1 MSYEYLWVEK
11 YAPKTI
17 DECILP
23 VGIKKQFIDIRDS
36 KKVPNMI
43 LSGPKGGGKT
53 STLLA
58 LSKELQRDILIIN
71 GSDERTID
79 VIRNKVKNYAST
91 ISLNPGK
98 KILLIDE
105 GDNMT
110 NDAQLALR
118 GCIEEFQ
125 KNCTFVFTCNN
136 LNGIHE
142 AIQSRCPPVIFKI
155 PASEKS
161 TLMNEFYKRIL
172 NILEMENVKCDD
184 NKILVKF
191 IVKHF
196 PDFRKTIHLLET
208 HSRSGVIGTNI
219 LAQVSDININ
229 TLFRCLKER
238 KFFDVRK
245 WIVENLDN
253 DPNMILRKV
262 YEGLEDVMEKHSI
275 PAAIL
280 IIHDHMSANVVDNE
294 INLLACFTKLMV
306 DCEWL

>member
-11 YAPKTI
+11 YAPKSI

-23 VGIKKQFIDIRDS
+23 EYIKTQFIDIRDS

-43 LSGPKGGGKT
+43 LSGPRGGGKT
-53 STLLA
+53 ATILA
-58 LSKELQRDILIIN
+58 LAKELDRDIMMIN

-125 KNCTFVFTCNN
+125 KNCSFIFTCNN
-136 LNGIHE
+136 LNGINE
-142 AIQSRCPPVIFKI
+142 AIQSRCPPIVFKI
-155 PASEKS
+155 PQKEKAI
-161 TLMNEFYKRIL
+161 LMGQFYQKIL
-172 NILEMENVKCDD
+172 NILEQENITCED
-184 NKILVKF
+184 NKILVHF
-191 IVKHF
+191 IAKYF

-208 HSRSGVIGTNI
+208 HSKSGKISTNI
-219 LAQVSDININ
+219 LAQVSDINIA
-229 TLFRCLKER
+229 LLYKILKEKR
-238 KFFDVRK
+238 FNDVRK
-245 WIVENLDN
+245 WVVDNLEN
-253 DPNMILRKV
+253 DPNIILRRV
-262 YEGLEDVMEKHSI
+262 YDGLETVMEKPSI

-280 IIHDHMSANVVDNE
+280 IIYDHMSSQVMDNE
-294 INLLACFTKLMV
+294 INLLACFTKIMV